1 MVARL
6 VLSFR
11 SPGTKYFRANT
22 VKRKPPESCI
32 NPSASRSLFSPQAG
46 DVIEI

>member
-11 SPGTKYFRANT
+11 SPGTKYFRANMT
-22 VKRKPPESCI
+22 CLENLIHS
-32 NPSASRSLFSPQAG
+32 
-46 DVIEI
+46 